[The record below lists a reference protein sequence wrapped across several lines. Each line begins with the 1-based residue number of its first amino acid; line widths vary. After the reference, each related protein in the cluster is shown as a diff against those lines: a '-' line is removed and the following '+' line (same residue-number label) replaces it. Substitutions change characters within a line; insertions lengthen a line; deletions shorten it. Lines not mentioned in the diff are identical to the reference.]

1 MDGWPEKTPRDKR
14 EFVGREIGIQKAKC
28 RFIGITIS
36 RRLDYIGKLRG
47 FAASGVRP
55 MPILMVMTS
64 DKDISGGAAVFVK
77 TPGAPAIPL
86 LSNIWLSLPTPA
98 SVSYV
103 SALRY

>member
-1 MDGWPEKTPRDKR
+1 MLG
-14 EFVGREIGIQKAKC
+14 VGGVSAAIIVLSRYSALATNC

-55 MPILMVMTS
+55 MPILMVMIS

-103 SALRY
+103 SALR